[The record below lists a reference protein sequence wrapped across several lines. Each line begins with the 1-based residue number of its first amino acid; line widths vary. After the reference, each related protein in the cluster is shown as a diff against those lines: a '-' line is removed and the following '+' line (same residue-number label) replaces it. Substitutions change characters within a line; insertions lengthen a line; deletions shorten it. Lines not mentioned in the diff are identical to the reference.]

1 MDGYEYM
8 TIYTHMDTYLFIYLF
23 IFKSLTLETLKSR
36 RDVVLGSLLW
46 VPLLEQ
52 RLDEM
57 DTESLSFCNIS
68 RVEDADGSFFSN
80 LLTIFLL
87 LVL

>member
-80 LLTIFLL
+80 
-87 LVL
+87 